1 MHYEKIAKIALF
13 EPELHHEV
21 LEIFLAYYVHIA
33 ENISILTY
41 SENIKYINET
51 SRFQPN
57 VTWCTF
63 ENRKKDELLIK
74 QWISEQSDVDLFVWI
89 TLSPLWLNFNVEK
102 LPVNSML
109 VIHNYHFWFDYENH
123 KAPLFHHLKT
133 IWHQWIY
140 FFSYRQKQKRWLSR
154 FRYWNSLVSFPFL
167 PPQRIPPQHSTS
179 KNNLSVV
186 IPGSIRENG
195 RDYGLVIQLIEKLPT
210 TMAIE
215 LLFLGD
221 ASSHFAQRFLKSI
234 FKIKPITVIIV
245 HFKHYVPEDLF
256 TFYMQRAT
264 FLWIPLMPYSYYGG
278 VIEKVGF
285 SAITGGVFD
294 AWKYQKPCFLPFWYP
309 IPSGMEQLV
318 LPYTRIDEI
327 IQHISEIESISQRKL
342 LFE

>member
-21 LEIFLAYYVHIA
+21 LEIFLSYYVHIA

-41 SENIKYINET
+41 SENIKYIGGT

-74 QWISEQSDVDLFVWI
+74 QWILEQSDVDLFVWI
-89 TLSPLWLNFNVEK
+89 TLSPLWLNFSIEK

-154 FRYWNSLVSFPFL
+154 FRYWNSLVSFPFI
-167 PPQRIPPQHSTS
+167 PPQRIPPQLSTS

-186 IPGSIRENG
+186 IPGGIRENG

-215 LLFLGD
+215 LVFLGD
-221 ASSHFAQRFLKSI
+221 ASSLFARRFMKSMDKMKTKSI
-234 FKIKPITVIIV
+234 QIV
-245 HFKHYVPEDLF
+245 CFEKYIPATIF
-256 TFYMQRAT
+256 QSYMENAS
-264 FLWIPLMPYSYYGG
+264 FLWLPLLPFRYYGG
-278 VIEKVGF
+278 VLEKVGV
-285 SAITGGVFD
+285 STITGGIFD
-294 AWKYQKPCFLPFWYP
+294 VWKYQKPCFLPYWYP
-309 IPSGMEQLV
+309 IPSGMEKLI

-327 IQHISEIESISQRKL
+327 IQHI
-342 LFE
+342 